1 MNILAFFKK
10 LEINHENQKKIHAYL
25 ILLLNSQR
33 VSFDAKLAYWEVNM
47 WNIQAKHND
56 SLSSAHN
63 FFLGKIFKKN
73 K

>member
-1 MNILAFFKK
+1 M
-10 LEINHENQKKIHAYL
+10 Q
-25 ILLLNSQR
+25 NSQR

-56 SLSSAHN
+56 SLNSAHN